1 VEGVAKRT
9 VEYIVSDPFVDA
21 AFVSYLVSNQE
32 WLEVLTTQAKI
43 YSEIGDLG
51 EHLSTF
57 YVYKEKA
64 KSYII
69 DRFKGVYN
77 EKLLEKEIKRIGDE
91 KAKRAWRAVMTL
103 LVSQQLMK
111 KARTG
116 LGELLPEEYNKLE
129 YIVPVLYDLIEEK
142 IKQKGRGAHNAVR
155 EIFKKYGKERSLNL
169 APLLWWINL
178 IMESE
183 AFEGVLKYHFLVSK
197 GLVPMNVIERLEEEL
212 SNIEGHKKDL
222 EYMRQEFLKA
232 LLSRCAELRGQ
243 YINKLQSAILFV
255 KLWRVSVKNPEAW
268 EWFLKKEILT
278 YTLPIYLSELQ
289 SLIGLAKI
297 KLNISS
303 LILPKSG
310 VYSGLASTLST
321 LILMSPLFMQYIIEA
336 QHVIKSGGEAS
347 IMPITPAD
355 IIVAIA
361 RAVKSH
367 GETGSF
373 IIDVH
378 DLIEDIVKFWSEKGI
393 LQRLED
399 HLKSK
404 ITPETLITRGTFVTS
419 LALIINTGI
428 WGVYTIT
435 YKRPEFRLPP
445 RMDGFDSIYV
455 RAEEFLP
462 ILKSVWG

>member
-1 VEGVAKRT
+1 
-9 VEYIVSDPFVDA
+9 
-21 AFVSYLVSNQE
+21 VSYLVSNQE

-51 EHLSTF
+51 ERLSTF

-64 KSYII
+64 KLYII

-77 EKLLEKEIKRIGDE
+77 EKLLEREIKRIGDE
-91 KAKRAWRAVMTL
+91 KAKRAWRAVITL

-129 YIVPVLYDLIEEK
+129 YIVPVLNDLIEEK

-197 GLVPMNVIERLEEEL
+197 ESASMNVVERLEEEL

-222 EYMRQEFLKA
+222 EYMKQEFLKA

-255 KLWRVSVKNPEAW
+255 KLWRVSVRNPEAW
-268 EWFLKKEILT
+268 DWFLKKRDPYLHLT
-278 YTLPIYLSELQ
+278 NLSIRA
-289 SLIGLAKI
+289 SKPYR
-297 KLNISS
+297 IS
-303 LILPKSG
+303 
-310 VYSGLASTLST
+310 
-321 LILMSPLFMQYIIEA
+321 
-336 QHVIKSGGEAS
+336 
-347 IMPITPAD
+347 
-355 IIVAIA
+355 
-361 RAVKSH
+361 R
-367 GETGSF
+367 
-373 IIDVH
+373 
-378 DLIEDIVKFWSEKGI
+378 
-393 LQRLED
+393 
-399 HLKSK
+399 
-404 ITPETLITRGTFVTS
+404 
-419 LALIINTGI
+419 N
-428 WGVYTIT
+428 
-435 YKRPEFRLPP
+435 
-445 RMDGFDSIYV
+445 
-455 RAEEFLP
+455 
-462 ILKSVWG
+462 

>member
-1 VEGVAKRT
+1 VGGIAKRI

-51 EHLSTF
+51 ERLSTF

-64 KSYII
+64 KLYII

-77 EKLLEKEIKRIGDE
+77 EKLLEREIKRIGDE
-91 KAKRAWRAVMTL
+91 KAKRAWRAVITL

-129 YIVPVLYDLIEEK
+129 YIVPVLNDLIEEK

-197 GLVPMNVIERLEEEL
+197 ESASMNVVERLEEEL

-222 EYMRQEFLKA
+222 EYMKQEFLKA

-255 KLWRVSVKNPEAW
+255 KLWRVSVRNPEAW
-268 EWFLKKEILT
+268 DWFLKKRDPYLHLT
-278 YTLPIYLSELQ
+278 NLSIRA
-289 SLIGLAKI
+289 SKPYR
-297 KLNISS
+297 IS
-303 LILPKSG
+303 
-310 VYSGLASTLST
+310 
-321 LILMSPLFMQYIIEA
+321 
-336 QHVIKSGGEAS
+336 
-347 IMPITPAD
+347 
-355 IIVAIA
+355 
-361 RAVKSH
+361 R
-367 GETGSF
+367 
-373 IIDVH
+373 
-378 DLIEDIVKFWSEKGI
+378 
-393 LQRLED
+393 
-399 HLKSK
+399 
-404 ITPETLITRGTFVTS
+404 
-419 LALIINTGI
+419 N
-428 WGVYTIT
+428 
-435 YKRPEFRLPP
+435 
-445 RMDGFDSIYV
+445 
-455 RAEEFLP
+455 
-462 ILKSVWG
+462 